1 MTNLK
6 TYFKELFEAETFKAR
21 SKESGKVVQFKSKDA
36 YNAAVKA
43 GTHEDPKAPK
53 SGKAGGKDSKK
64 DVPKANIFD
73 KPTSTDKGGPKSYGM
88 KKKSFFGNDTEDGRD
103 PKSTSPKYTKVKP
116 DSPEIQTIAKYAGV
130 REKFLADFIN
140 QHKLDVVAVADFVKN
155 GSLKDRKDFFT
166 AAVGNPGNEYEKK
179 IIDKFGDKSDS
190 DDKGG
195 PKSYGMKKK
204 SFFGNDTEDGPDPV
218 DTSPKPDTQGDKFEL
233 GTPAVYTDN
242 GKEYSG
248 EVVMNPS
255 NQRVQI
261 NGQWTTIGKGTVKG
275 IQTYG
280 SDTFIVP
287 DDWNDAKGFD
297 DSMEEPTPAQQ
308 RKGNPQVNKAAK
320 SAAEEAGITP
330 QKLGG
335 EYKDTMYKAAIEALT
350 DSNYH
355 DEARALVAAIEGK
368 PEWAKKP
375 EYPSMDDPK
384 YNEKMKALRTTGV
397 DSSEYWDYDDKTGR
411 FARKASSEAGWDG
424 AAAVDG
430 IAFTLRMN
438 GFHKE
443 ADMIQSVLN
452 ESVTRLTGILKE
464 TTYFKKQSK
473 SKSLNEAFNAKD
485 LPPWLFDDPV
495 DFEDWYE
502 DGMKLAKGKGKLA
515 PFSSSDEKKLF
526 QLVGV
531 WQDSEGDYQYGR
543 GDYGTGK
550 TTGARSASYT
560 AQDDIKKFLTQKGK
574 IVDESLNEASE
585 PEVISQLKDIVKN
598 QQYQTIKDP
607 KSGKKM
613 KVDMQTANAVLQIYN
628 GLSNVNKDNMVKMG
642 LPKMIE
648 VSYKI
653 ISKYR

>member
-1 MTNLK
+1 
-6 TYFKELFEAETFKAR
+6 
-21 SKESGKVVQFKSKDA
+21 
-36 YNAAVKA
+36 
-43 GTHEDPKAPK
+43 
-53 SGKAGGKDSKK
+53 
-64 DVPKANIFD
+64 
-73 KPTSTDKGGPKSYGM
+73 
-88 KKKSFFGNDTEDGRD
+88 
-103 PKSTSPKYTKVKP
+103 
-116 DSPEIQTIAKYAGV
+116 
-130 REKFLADFIN
+130 
-140 QHKLDVVAVADFVKN
+140 
-155 GSLKDRKDFFT
+155 
-166 AAVGNPGNEYEKK
+166 
-179 IIDKFGDKSDS
+179 
-190 DDKGG
+190 
-195 PKSYGMKKK
+195 
-204 SFFGNDTEDGPDPV
+204 
-218 DTSPKPDTQGDKFEL
+218 
-233 GTPAVYTDN
+233 
-242 GKEYSG
+242 
-248 EVVMNPS
+248 
-255 NQRVQI
+255 
-261 NGQWTTIGKGTVKG
+261 
-275 IQTYG
+275 
-280 SDTFIVP
+280 
-287 DDWNDAKGFD
+287 
-297 DSMEEPTPAQQ
+297 
-308 RKGNPQVNKAAK
+308 
-320 SAAEEAGITP
+320 
-330 QKLGG
+330 
-335 EYKDTMYKAAIEALT
+335 MYKAAIEALT

-368 PEWAKKP
+368 PEWAKRV
-375 EYPSMDDPK
+375 EYPSMDDPQYDK
-384 YNEKMKALRTTGV
+384 KMKALKTTGV
-397 DSSEYWDYDDKTGR
+397 DSSEYWDYDDNTGR
-411 FARKASSEAGWDG
+411 FARKVSNEAGWDG

-443 ADMIQSVLN
+443 ADMIQSVIK
-452 ESVTRLTGILKE
+452 ESVTRLTTILKE
-464 TTYFKKQSK
+464 TTYSKKKSK

-502 DGMKLAKGKGKLA
+502 DGMKLSNNKGKIA

-598 QQYQTIKDP
+598 QQYETIKDP
-607 KSGKKM
+607 KTGKKI
-613 KVDMQTANAVLQIYN
+613 KVDMQTANAVLQIYD

>member
-1 MTNLK
+1 MANLK
-6 TYFKELFEAETFKAR
+6 TYFRELFEAETFKAR
-21 SKESGKVVQFKSKDA
+21 SKESGKLVQFKSKDA

-73 KPTSTDKGGPKSYGM
+73 KPAASEPTSQSEPKQS
-88 KKKSFFGNDTEDGRD
+88 S
-103 PKSTSPKYTKVKP
+103 
-116 DSPEIQTIAKYAGV
+116 
-130 REKFLADFIN
+130 
-140 QHKLDVVAVADFVKN
+140 
-155 GSLKDRKDFFT
+155 
-166 AAVGNPGNEYEKK
+166 
-179 IIDKFGDKSDS
+179 
-190 DDKGG
+190 
-195 PKSYGMKKK
+195 
-204 SFFGNDTEDGPDPV
+204 
-218 DTSPKPDTQGDKFEL
+218 KPDTHGDKFEL
-233 GTPAVYTDN
+233 GTPAVYTDSN
-242 GKEYSG
+242 GQEYKG

-287 DDWNDAKGFD
+287 DDWNDAKSFD
-297 DSMEEPTPAQQ
+297 DSMEEPASPPQPKQQ

-335 EYKDTMYKAAIEALT
+335 EYKDTMLKAAVEALT

-411 FARKASSEAGWDG
+411 FARKVSSEAGWDG

-485 LPPWLFDDPV
+485 LPNWLFDDPV

-502 DGMKLAKGKGKLA
+502 DGMKLSNNKGKIA

-526 QLVGV
+526 QLVGI

-574 IVDESLNEASE
+574 IVDESVTEAKVKTPTEIVTSVPASSIPDQNIPRADVMLGLHMGDKLGSSTLTVRDYSLGYSNGKVALKLTRNGIMAVRVRSE
-585 PEVISQLKDIVKN
+585 KN
-598 QQYQTIKDP
+598 PDYVNQIKKVADAYLMDYA
-607 KSGKKM
+607 KNIKK
-613 KVDMQTANAVLQIYN
+613 
-628 GLSNVNKDNMVKMG
+628 
-642 LPKMIE
+642 
-648 VSYKI
+648 
-653 ISKYR
+653 

>member
-6 TYFKELFEAETFKAR
+6 TYFKELFEADNFKAR
-21 SKESGKVVQFKSKDA
+21 SKESGKLVQFKSKDA

-155 GSLKDRKDFFT
+155 GSLKDRKDFVT

-261 NGQWTTIGKGTVKG
+261 GGKWTTIGKGTVKG
-275 IQTYG
+275 IQVYG
-280 SDTFIVP
+280 SGEFIVP
-287 DDWNDAKGFD
+287 DNWNDAKSFD
-297 DSMEEPTPAQQ
+297 DSMEEPAAPAQPKQQ

-335 EYKDTMYKAAIEALT
+335 KYKDTMYKAAIEALT

-355 DEARALVAAIEGK
+355 DEARELIAKLEGK

-375 EYPSMDDPK
+375 EYPSMDDPQ
-384 YNEKMKALRTTGV
+384 YDEKMKALRTTGV

-411 FARKASSEAGWDG
+411 FARKVSSEAGWDG
-424 AAAVDG
+424 RAAVDG

-443 ADMIQSVLN
+443 ADMIQSVLK

-464 TTYFKKQSK
+464 TAYFKKQSK
-473 SKSLNEAFNAKD
+473 SK
-485 LPPWLFDDPV
+485 
-495 DFEDWYE
+495 
-502 DGMKLAKGKGKLA
+502 
-515 PFSSSDEKKLF
+515 
-526 QLVGV
+526 
-531 WQDSEGDYQYGR
+531 
-543 GDYGTGK
+543 
-550 TTGARSASYT
+550 
-560 AQDDIKKFLTQKGK
+560 
-574 IVDESLNEASE
+574 SLNEASE

-598 QQYQTIKDP
+598 QQYETIKDP

-613 KVDMQTANAVLQIYN
+613 KVDMQTANAVLQIYD

-653 ISKYR
+653 ISKYK

>member
-6 TYFKELFEAETFKAR
+6 TYFKELFEADNFKAR
-21 SKESGKVVQFKSKDA
+21 SKESGKLVQFKSKDA
-36 YNAAVKA
+36 YNAALKA
-43 GTHEDPKAPK
+43 GTHEDPKAAK
-53 SGKAGGKDSKK
+53 SGKAGGSDSKK
-64 DVPKANIFD
+64 GVPKANIFD
-73 KPTSTDKGGPKSYGM
+73 KPSKSEP
-88 KKKSFFGNDTEDGRD
+88 SA
-103 PKSTSPKYTKVKP
+103 
-116 DSPEIQTIAKYAGV
+116 DSMATVNSIASMTGL
-130 REKFLADFIN
+130 RT
-140 QHKLDVVAVADFVKN
+140 QAVAGWADENGVNLSKVADDIKSKKLKPMDFM
-155 GSLKDRKDFFT
+155 T
-166 AAVGNPGNEYEKK
+166 AVSGNPGNKYAKD
-179 IIDKFGDKSDS
+179 IIAKYSNSSSSKASEPTSQSEPKQSSKSDTS
-190 DDKGG
+190 DDRW
-195 PKSYGMKKK
+195 
-204 SFFGNDTEDGPDPV
+204 
-218 DTSPKPDTQGDKFEL
+218 GDRFEL
-233 GTPAVYTDN
+233 GTPAVYTDSN

-261 NGQWTTIGKGTVKG
+261 NGQWTMIGKGTHKG

-280 SDTFIVP
+280 SDTFIIP
-287 DDWNDAKGFD
+287 DNWNDAKSFD
-297 DSMEEPTPAQQ
+297 DSMEEPATPAQPKQQ

-335 EYKDTMYKAAIEALT
+335 EYKETMYKAAIEALT

-355 DEARALVAAIEGK
+355 DEARELIAKLEGK

-375 EYPSMDDPK
+375 EYPSMDDPQ
-384 YNEKMKALRTTGV
+384 YDEKMKALRTTGV
-397 DSSEYWDYDDKTGR
+397 DSSEYWDYDDNTGR
-411 FARKASSEAGWDG
+411 FARKVSSEAGWDG

-443 ADMIQSVLN
+443 ADMIQSVLK
-452 ESVTRLTGILKE
+452 ESVTRLTTILKE
-464 TTYFKKQSK
+464 TTYSKKQSK

-485 LPPWLFDDPV
+485 LPNWLFDDPV

-502 DGMKLAKGKGKLA
+502 DGMKLSNNKGKIA

-598 QQYQTIKDP
+598 QQYETIKDP
-607 KSGKKM
+607 KTGKKI
-613 KVDMQTANAVLQIYN
+613 KVDMQTANAVLQIYD

>member
-1 MTNLK
+1 MATVNSIASMTGLRTQAVAGWADENGVNL
-6 TYFKELFEAETFKAR
+6 
-21 SKESGKVVQFKSKDA
+21 SKVADDIKSKKLKPMDFMT
-36 YNAAVKA
+36 AV
-43 GTHEDPKAPK
+43 
-53 SGKAGGKDSKK
+53 S
-64 DVPKANIFD
+64 
-73 KPTSTDKGGPKSYGM
+73 
-88 KKKSFFGNDTEDGRD
+88 
-103 PKSTSPKYTKVKP
+103 
-116 DSPEIQTIAKYAGV
+116 
-130 REKFLADFIN
+130 
-140 QHKLDVVAVADFVKN
+140 
-155 GSLKDRKDFFT
+155 
-166 AAVGNPGNEYEKK
+166 GNPGNKYAKD
-179 IIDKFGDKSDS
+179 IIAKYSNSSSSKASEPTS
-190 DDKGG
+190 QSE
-195 PKSYGMKKK
+195 PKQS
-204 SFFGNDTEDGPDPV
+204 S
-218 DTSPKPDTQGDKFEL
+218 KPDTQGDKFEL
-233 GTPAVYTDN
+233 GTPAVYTDSN
-242 GKEYSG
+242 GQEYKG

-261 NGQWTTIGKGTVKG
+261 GGKWTTIGKGTVKG

-297 DSMEEPTPAQQ
+297 FVDMDFKSKNATEEPAQPKQQ

-355 DEARALVAAIEGK
+355 DEARELIAKLEGK

-375 EYPSMDDPK
+375 EYPSMDDPQ
-384 YNEKMKALRTTGV
+384 YDEKMKALRTTGV
-397 DSSEYWDYDDKTGR
+397 DSSEYWDYDDNTGR
-411 FARKASSEAGWDG
+411 FARKVSSEAGWDG
-424 AAAVDG
+424 GAAVDG

-443 ADMIQSVLN
+443 ADMIQSVLK

-473 SKSLNEAFNAKD
+473 SKQLNEAFNAKD
-485 LPPWLFDDPV
+485 LPNWLFDDPV

-502 DGMKLAKGKGKLA
+502 DGMKLSNNKGKIA

-526 QLVGV
+526 QLVGI

-598 QQYQTIKDP
+598 QQYETIKDP
-607 KSGKKM
+607 KTGKKI
-613 KVDMQTANAVLQIYN
+613 KVDMQTANAVLQIYD